1 MQDPHF
7 WDQPQQAEKVIE
19 EVNAIKSWTHPF
31 EEVESCLNMVKEFS
45 SELQAGKDEV
55 LVQELYQELDKAGK
69 IMEELEIK
77 KMLSGELDNK
87 NCYLTINAGAGGT
100 EACDW
105 AQMLARMYQR
115 WAHKRKWKVEVVDS
129 LPGDVAGVKS
139 MTLSL
144 QGPFA
149 YGYAKAEKGV
159 HRLVRISPFDSNAKR
174 HTSFASV
181 DVTPEITEDIHIDI
195 RPEDLRVDTFRS
207 SGAGGQHVNTT
218 DSAVRITHLPSGIV
232 VSCQKER
239 SQLQN
244 KETCLKM
251 LRSKLYEE
259 EVSKR
264 EKALREESGEKKE
277 IAWGSQIRNYVF
289 HPYTLVKDTRTKVEV
304 HNVQEV
310 MDGDLDEFVMA
321 YLKEFG

>member
-149 YGYAKAEKGV
+149 YGYAKAEK
-159 HRLVRISPFDSNAKR
+159 
-174 HTSFASV
+174 
-181 DVTPEITEDIHIDI
+181 
-195 RPEDLRVDTFRS
+195 
-207 SGAGGQHVNTT
+207 
-218 DSAVRITHLPSGIV
+218 
-232 VSCQKER
+232 
-239 SQLQN
+239 
-244 KETCLKM
+244 
-251 LRSKLYEE
+251 
-259 EVSKR
+259 
-264 EKALREESGEKKE
+264 
-277 IAWGSQIRNYVF
+277 
-289 HPYTLVKDTRTKVEV
+289 
-304 HNVQEV
+304 
-310 MDGDLDEFVMA
+310 
-321 YLKEFG
+321 